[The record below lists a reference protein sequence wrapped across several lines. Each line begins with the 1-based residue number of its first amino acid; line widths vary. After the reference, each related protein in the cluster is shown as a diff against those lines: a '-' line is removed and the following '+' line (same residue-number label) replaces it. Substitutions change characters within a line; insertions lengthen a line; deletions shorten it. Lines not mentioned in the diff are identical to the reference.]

1 LQLHLKAITDL
12 VIDMTILMLIRKGAT
27 EQQGT
32 WERMMDTMDEVLAM
46 EDMVKCVSAILSLVI
61 DVISGD
67 RCPYDNENTF
77 RKKREADEDETSEN
91 EKKETN
97 LPGGILLQ
105 RLKRHDPYIRDA
117 EDRYFDGRSGYYDRY
132 GEDRYRDDRYRDD
145 RYRDDRYRDDRYRDD
160 RYRDDRYRDDQLY
173 RDRYGDRYR
182 ENRDDRYRYD
192 RDRYDGYDGR
202 GRGYGRDRC
211 GREICTWEAQ
221 IECDLSKLG
230 RGYGRSRY
238 ERIRWEREN
247 DAYYPRD
254 KYRDLQEY
262 FGTRMRDYGEEVL
275 TITRVKPEDKGVYR
289 CYLEDGDEADFM
301 EIHFFPK
308 FPVDANALDGRDC

>member
-1 LQLHLKAITDL
+1 
-12 VIDMTILMLIRKGAT
+12 MTILMLIRKGAT

-46 EDMVKCVSAILSLVI
+46 EDMVECVSAILSLVI

-77 RKKREADEDETSEN
+77 RKKREADEDETSGN
-91 EKKETN
+91 EKKESN

-145 RYRDDRYRDDRYRDD
+145 RYRDDRYRDD
-160 RYRDDRYRDDQLY
+160 QLY
-173 RDRYGDRYR
+173 RDRYGDWYR
-182 ENRDDRYRYD
+182 EDRDDRYRYD

-230 RGYGRSRY
+230 GGYGRSR
-238 ERIRWEREN
+238 
-247 DAYYPRD
+247 
-254 KYRDLQEY
+254 
-262 FGTRMRDYGEEVL
+262 L
-275 TITRVKPEDKGVYR
+275 T
-289 CYLEDGDEADFM
+289 
-301 EIHFFPK
+301 
-308 FPVDANALDGRDC
+308 

>member
-1 LQLHLKAITDL
+1 
-12 VIDMTILMLIRKGAT
+12 MFGPTILNILAISRWVAFVTTSPQGYYRSGYRYDDIDANKEGSYRTTGYLGAYD
-27 EQQGT
+27 GYNG
-32 WERMMDTMDEVLAM
+32 R
-46 EDMVKCVSAILSLVI
+46 SYGG
-61 DVISGD
+61 GD
-67 RCPYDNENTF
+67 RCPYVNENTL
-77 RKKREADEDETSEN
+77 RKKREADVDEISES
-91 EKKETN
+91 EKKEVN
-97 LPGGILLQ
+97 VPAGGILLE

-117 EDRYFDGRSGYYDRY
+117 EDRYFDDRSGYYDR
-132 GEDRYRDDRYRDD
+132 DRYRDDRYRDD
-145 RYRDDRYRDDRYRDD
+145 RYRDDRYGDDRYR
-160 RYRDDRYRDDQLY
+160 YRDDPLY
-173 RDRYGDRYR
+173 KDRYGDWYR
-182 ENRDDRYRYD
+182 EDRDRDDRYRYD

-221 IECDLSKLG
+221 LECDLSQIG

-238 ERIRWEREN
+238 SRIRWEREN

-254 KYRDLQEY
+254 KYRDLQQY

-289 CYLEDGDEADFM
+289 CYLEDGDEGDFM

-308 FPVDANALDGRDC
+308 FPVDANAIDDRDC